1 MSDAYL
7 DGKLSLLIIALI
19 IILIVFYIS
28 YRKENKKTKGT
39 FLVQKNNS
47 ILNSNNNFNNT
58 KPTISSSTNLNKLPS
73 LYFRAIKYTL
83 WGYLLAAII
92 VGLIVLPIHFL
103 VGLGVLILLVF
114 VQLFSHKKY
123 VKSLIYKGLTIE
135 DQKIIINK
143 YPPNPDQ
150 IILFDGIHKITF
162 EDIYQKDRKGF
173 DQKVGC
179 EMIFWNKEDI
189 LIDTF
194 DVEKFKKS
202 EQLKAAIF
210 DRISIS

>member
-1 MSDAYL
+1 MNDTYL
-7 DGKLSLLIIALI
+7 VGKLSLLIMALI

-39 FLVQKNNS
+39 FLVQKNNNN
-47 ILNSNNNFNNT
+47 LNPNISHNNT
-58 KPTISSSTNLNKLPS
+58 KSNAVSEDLNKLPC

-83 WGYLLAAII
+83 WGYLLAAIL
-92 VGLIVLPIHFL
+92 VGLIVMALHFF
-103 VGLGVLILLVF
+103 VGLGVLILSVF
-114 VQLFSHKKY
+114 VQFFAHKNY
-123 VKSLIYKGLTIE
+123 IQSLIYKGLTIE
-135 DQKIIINK
+135 EQKIIINK

-150 IILFDGIHKITF
+150 IILLNDVHKITF

-173 DQKVGC
+173 DRKVGC
-179 EMIFWNKEDI
+179 EIVFWNKEDKM
-189 LIDTF
+189 IDTF
-194 DVEKFKKS
+194 DIEKFKKS

>member
-1 MSDAYL
+1 MNDTYL
-7 DGKLSLLIIALI
+7 VGKLSLLIMALI
-19 IILIVFYIS
+19 IIVIFSYVS
-28 YRKENKKTKGT
+28 YRKEKKKTKGT
-39 FLVQKNNS
+39 FLVQKNNND
-47 ILNSNNNFNNT
+47 LNSNSSHNNT
-58 KPTISSSTNLNKLPS
+58 KTNTVITDLNKLPY
-73 LYFRAIKYTL
+73 LYFRAIKYAL

-92 VGLIVLPIHFL
+92 VGLIVMALHFF
-103 VGLGVLILLVF
+103 VGLGVLILLVL
-114 VQLFSHKKY
+114 VQFFAHKQY

-135 DQKIIINK
+135 EQKIIINK

-150 IILFDGIHKITF
+150 IILLNDVHKITF

-179 EMIFWNKEDI
+179 EMVFWSKEDKK
-189 LIDTF
+189 IDTF

-202 EQLKAAIF
+202 EQLKASIF